1 MGVNQLA
8 NNLEVTPDTVRYYT
22 RIGYLVPRRN
32 SANGYKEYDKEHIAR
47 MRFILSARK
56 LGLSVQD
63 IGRIF
68 KEAEE
73 GNKASELVQELLK
86 ERLSEV
92 DRKLEETSAL
102 RERMNVARL
111 MWEKQPHT
119 DSPYERIC
127 NLIEDIDYLNDH

>member
-8 NNLEVTPDTVRYYT
+8 NSLEVTPDTVRYYT

-32 SANGYKEYDKEHIAR
+32 SANGYKEYDKEHITR

-68 KEAEE
+68 KEAEN
-73 GNKASELVQELLK
+73 GGKASELVQKLLNERLK
-86 ERLSEV
+86 EV
-92 DRKLEETSAL
+92 DKKLEETSAL

-111 MWEKQPHT
+111 MWDNQPHT
-119 DSPYERIC
+119 DSPYKMIC
-127 NLIEDIDYLNDH
+127 NLIEELDYLNNH

>member
-32 SANGYKEYDKEHIAR
+32 TVNGYKEYGKEHIAR

-56 LGLSVQD
+56 LGFSVQD

-68 KEAEE
+68 KEAEK
-73 GNKASELVQELLK
+73 GSKASELVQELLK

-102 RERMNVARL
+102 RERMNEARL

-119 DSPYERIC
+119 DSPY
-127 NLIEDIDYLNDH
+127 